1 MKRFIILLVALAA
14 LALALTLA
22 ITSHDSATPKTS
34 QTQTS
39 ENSTNPVIETIMSR
53 RSIRAYKD
61 QAVPREILQQIAEC
75 GINAPNGMNAQQWE
89 VRIVDN
95 AEWIA
100 AATKSYVES
109 VKGTPSEKMVSGEG
123 FKNMFRNAPA
133 VIFIAHKPGHCTQ
146 VDCGLMAGNMVLA
159 AKSLGLGTCCMMGP
173 LGFFSTPEGKD
184 FLSSMKLSEGYELL
198 LCVGIGYPAEEPA
211 AKPRKKE
218 VIEFVE

>member
-22 ITSHDSATPKTS
+22 ITSHDSSTPKTS
-34 QTQTS
+34 QTQIS

-198 LCVGIGYPAEEPA
+198 LCVGVGYPAEEPA

>member
-22 ITSHDSATPKTS
+22 ITSHDSSTPKTS

-198 LCVGIGYPAEEPA
+198 LCVGVGYPAEEPA

>member
-1 MKRFIILLVALAA
+1 MKKFLFIVAVGIMAA
-14 LALALTLA
+14 VGCTNNQPAEKACCQEG
-22 ITSHDSATPKTS
+22 K
-34 QTQTS
+34 
-39 ENSTNPVIETIMSR
+39 NPVIENIMAR
-53 RSIRAYKD
+53 RSVRAYKE
-61 QAVPREILQQIAEC
+61 QAVPRELMEQVLEC
-75 GINAPNGMNAQQWE
+75 GINAPNAMNAQQWE
-89 VRIVDN
+89 VRVVESK
-95 AEWIA
+95 AWIDK
-100 AATKSYVES
+100 ATEAYKQS
-109 VKGTPSEKMVSGEG
+109 VKGTPAEKMVTDPS

-198 LCVGIGYPAEEPA
+198 LCVGVGYPAEEPA

>member
-22 ITSHDSATPKTS
+22 ITSHDSATPQTS

-198 LCVGIGYPAEEPA
+198 LCVGVGYPAEEPA

>member
-198 LCVGIGYPAEEPA
+198 LCVGVGYPAEEPA

>member
-1 MKRFIILLVALAA
+1 MKRFIILFVALAA

-22 ITSHDSATPKTS
+22 ITSHDSATPQTS
-34 QTQTS
+34 QTQAS

-198 LCVGIGYPAEEPA
+198 LCVGVGYPAEEPA

>member
-159 AKSLGLGTCCMMGP
+159 AKTLGLGTCCMMGP

-198 LCVGIGYPAEEPA
+198 LCVGVGYPAEEPA

>member
-22 ITSHDSATPKTS
+22 ITSHDSSTPKTS

>member
-34 QTQTS
+34 QTQIS

-53 RSIRAYKD
+53 RSIRTYKD

-198 LCVGIGYPAEEPA
+198 LCVGVGYPAEEPA

>member
-1 MKRFIILLVALAA
+1 MERLLFAWAVLAMV
-14 LALALTLA
+14 LTSCSPT
-22 ITSHDSATPKTS
+22 TSKT
-34 QTQTS
+34 TQPTQD
-39 ENSTNPVIETIMSR
+39 ETNPVIETIMSR

-109 VKGTPSEKMVSGEG
+109 VKGTPAEKMVAGEG

-133 VIFIAHKPGHCTQ
+133 VIFIAHKPGRCTQ

-198 LCVGIGYPAEEPA
+198 LCVGVGYPAEEPA